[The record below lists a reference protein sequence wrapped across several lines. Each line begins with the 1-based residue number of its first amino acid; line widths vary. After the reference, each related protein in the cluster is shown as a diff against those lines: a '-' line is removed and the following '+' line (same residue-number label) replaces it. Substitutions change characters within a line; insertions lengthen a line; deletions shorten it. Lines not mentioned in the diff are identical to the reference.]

1 MATRRVLLAGETWTV
16 TRIHTKGFDVV
27 ELGGYEDFSVHF
39 RQALAGFRDVEIT
52 HIPNHLVMSSFPSTV
67 EELRQFDVVIISD
80 CGRNNL
86 TMYPN
91 MFVVPMGPDRVQVV
105 ADYVRQGGALVM
117 AGGWLSFQ
125 GYQAKAGY
133 HGSAIEEVLPVE
145 ISPFDDRVET
155 TAGAPVRVMRG
166 DHPVLA
172 GIPEAWPQ
180 FLGYQRVV
188 PKDGAEVLA
197 VVGAGDPLITVWSVG
212 DGRAMAF
219 TSDLAPHWGTDFVK
233 WDHYPAFWHQAI
245 AWLAKGDSEA
255 AAG

>member
-27 ELGGYEDFSVHF
+27 ELGGYEDFSVF
-39 RQALAGFRDVEIT
+39 FRDAMREDPDVQIT
-52 HIPNHLVMSSFPSTV
+52 HIPNHLVGTMFPTTV
-67 EELRQFDVVIISD
+67 DELRQYDVVIISD

-105 ADYVRQGGALVM
+105 ADYVRQGGALAM

-125 GYQAKAGY
+125 GYQAKASY
-133 HGSAIEEVLPVE
+133 HGSAIEAILPVE

-155 TAGAPVRVMRG
+155 TQGASVRVLRG
-166 DHPVLA
+166 DHEVLL
-172 GIPEAWPQ
+172 GIPAEWPQ

-188 PKDGAEVLA
+188 AKEGSDVLA
-197 VVGAGDPLITVWSVG
+197 VVGDGDPLIAVWSVG
-212 DGRAMAF
+212 EGRAMAF

-233 WDHYPAFWHQAI
+233 WDHYAAFWSQAI
-245 AWLAKGDSEA
+245 RWLAHSSEA
-255 AAG
+255 SRS

>member
-27 ELGGYEDFSVHF
+27 ELGGYEDFSVF
-39 RQALAGFRDVEIT
+39 FRDAMAKDPDVEVT
-52 HIPNHLVMSSFPSTV
+52 HIPNHLVTSTFPATV
-67 EELRQFDVVIISD
+67 EALREYDVVIISD

-91 MFVVPMGPDRVQVV
+91 MFTVPMGPDRLQAI

-125 GYQAKAGY
+125 GYQAKASY
-133 HGSAIEEVLPVE
+133 HGTPVEDVLPVE

-155 TAGAPVRVMRG
+155 TQGAPVRVLDA

-172 GIPEAWPQ
+172 GLPSEWPE
-180 FLGYQRVV
+180 FLGYQRLV
-188 PKDGAEVLA
+188 PKPGADVLA
-197 VVGAGDPLITVWSVG
+197 VVGSDARDPLVAVWRVG
-212 DGRAMAF
+212 EGRAMAF

-233 WDHYPAFWHQAI
+233 WDHYGAFWSKAL
-245 AWLAKGDSEA
+245 AWLAGA
-255 AAG
+255 

>member
-1 MATRRVLLAGETWTV
+1 MATRKVLLVGETWTV

-27 ELGGYEDFSVHF
+27 ELGGYEDFSVF
-39 RQALAGFRDVEIT
+39 FRDAMRKDPEVEVT
-52 HIPNHLVMSSFPSTV
+52 HIPNHLVTSTFPTTV
-67 EELRQFDVVIISD
+67 EALRAYDVVIISD

-155 TAGAPVRVMRG
+155 TQGAPVQVVRG
-166 DHPVLA
+166 DHVVLE
-172 GIPEAWPQ
+172 GIPEDWPQ

-188 PKDGAEVLA
+188 PKAGAEVLA
-197 VVGAGDPLITVWSVG
+197 FVGSGDPLITVWSAG
-212 DGRAMAF
+212 AGRAMAF

-233 WDHYPAFWHQAI
+233 WDHYAAFWSKAI
-245 AWLAKGDSEA
+245 AWLAAGEA
-255 AAG
+255 AAAAG

>member
-1 MATRRVLLAGETWTV
+1 MTMRRVLLVGETWNV

-27 ELGGYEDFSVHF
+27 ELGSYEDFSTFF
-39 RQALAGFRDVEIT
+39 RAAMSTIHDVEVT
-52 HIPNHLVMSSFPSTV
+52 HMPNHLVMSSFPTTV

-91 MFVVPMGPDRVQVV
+91 MFVVPMGPDRVRVV
-105 ADYVRQGGALVM
+105 ADYVRQGGALIM

-125 GYQAKAGY
+125 GYQAKANY

-145 ISPFDDRVET
+145 ISPMDDRVET
-155 TAGAPVRVMRG
+155 TEGASVQVLRG

-172 GIPEAWPQ
+172 GIPNDWPR

-188 PKDGAEVLA
+188 PKASAEVLA
-197 VVGAGDPLITVWSVG
+197 VVGDNDPLVAVWTVGS
-212 DGRAMAF
+212 GRAMAF
-219 TSDLAPHWGTDFVK
+219 TSDLAPHWGTDFVR
-233 WDHYPAFWHQAI
+233 WDHYAAFWNQAI
-245 AWLAKGDSEA
+245 AWLARSEA
-255 AAG
+255 AIG